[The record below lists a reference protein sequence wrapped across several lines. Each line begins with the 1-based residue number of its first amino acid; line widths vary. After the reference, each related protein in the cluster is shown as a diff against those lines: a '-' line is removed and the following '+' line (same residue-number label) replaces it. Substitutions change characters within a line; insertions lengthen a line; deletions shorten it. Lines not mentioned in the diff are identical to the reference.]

1 MPRPS
6 RQSSTP
12 PAAVAIGPEAASRR
26 KPMPVAERKPVGKQ
40 PRTKA
45 ERDARLQRIL
55 DLLEQL
61 HPSPKCA
68 LDHRN
73 PFELLVATILSAQ
86 CTDERVNMVT
96 PELFRAYPSVQAMAT
111 AHVEDVARIVRST
124 GFFNNKAKNI
134 VAAAQVILERF
145 QGEVPRTMEELL
157 AIPGVA
163 RKTANVVAGSGYG
176 IPTGVVV
183 DTHVQRIA
191 RRLGLTRETDP
202 VKIERDL
209 MGILPQA
216 RWIDFSHQLI
226 LHGRARCMARK
237 PNCGQCPLD
246 SLCFAADKA
255 SPEVAVEQALPASKR
270 PRTASAG
277 KARD

>member
-1 MPRPS
+1 M
-6 RQSSTP
+6 
-12 PAAVAIGPEAASRR
+12 
-26 KPMPVAERKPVGKQ
+26 AERKPVGRQ

-45 ERDARLQRIL
+45 ERDVRLQQIL
-55 DLLEQL
+55 DLLQEL
-61 HPSPKCA
+61 HPNPKCA

-96 PELFRAYPSVQAMAT
+96 PELFRAYPTVEAMAG
-111 AHVEDVARIVRST
+111 AKVEDVARIVRST

-134 VAAAQVILERF
+134 VGAAQVVLERF

-157 AIPGVA
+157 TIPGAA

-176 IPTGVVV
+176 IATGVVV

-209 MGILPQA
+209 MRILPRE

-237 PNCGQCPLD
+237 PNCPACPLD
-246 SLCFAADKA
+246 ALCFAADKTSA
-255 SPEVAVEQALPASKR
+255 ELHVEQSLPAPKQAKPASRATKR
-270 PRTASAG
+270 N
-277 KARD
+277 